1 MQASEFLFLA
11 DLLPEGMLMVSAE
24 GEILAINRAASRI
37 LQHSAE
43 ELTGINLAELT
54 NLSSTEIRS
63 RLRPCTRSR
72 TPMRLALMCAHA
84 NRESPMSSCEGFL
97 LVPSQNEQ
105 SAQIILRMKPV
116 GSRANTFIALNR
128 EIDKQK
134 RLLRKLERSRERLRL
149 SEENLSITLN
159 SIGDAVMVTDQAG
172 NLTLLNPVAEQLTG
186 WSNKEAKGLPVKTVF
201 PIIDASTRES
211 IENPV
216 EKVIATGKTVY
227 LSNHTTLIAR
237 DGCEYQIA
245 DSAAPIR
252 NGDNAEVQ
260 GMVLVFSDVTE
271 RYRLREMN
279 ARNQRNL
286 QAIMDHSPAI
296 VYAKDLAGRYI
307 FVNRQY
313 ETLFH
318 AAHEDIIGKTDK
330 EVSSSGRND
339 VFFSDD
345 EAIIANGRRIK
356 SEETILH
363 NGGVHHYISDQFPLF
378 DSENK
383 IYAVCGIYTDIS
395 RRKQAEKTLQ
405 ESEKKYVTLFE
416 KSTDALLILEEGR
429 FVDCNQAMVSMLG
442 YADKKAVLQTSSS
455 DLSPPLQPDGR
466 ESIEKANEMMA
477 IAREKGSHRFEWVHK
492 RQNGQTFPVEV
503 LFTAIPFGDETV
515 LHAVWRDISEHQRTE
530 IALRRT
536 QKMEAIGQLTGGI
549 AHDFNNILGI
559 ILGNLDLL
567 EPHIETDEE
576 IQKRIK
582 GIRHAAQR
590 AVDLTRQLLGFSRS
604 DVSSSAVTDINRQ
617 IKDMSNLIA
626 RSLTP
631 QVEIEHNFCQPIWL
645 TEISSGD
652 FEDALLN
659 LIINAS
665 DAMKGRGL
673 LTIETANVV
682 LDEDYCRHDPEVI
695 PGQYVELAVSD
706 NGEGMSTEVQER
718 VFEPFFSTKKQG
730 KGTGLG
736 LAMVFGFVKRSAGA
750 IKVYSEQGIGSTFR
764 IYLPRACQEKEEQP
778 KPSASRTVFPKGNE
792 TILVVD
798 DEPGLVELVEE
809 TLSRQGYRIITAS
822 NATQA
827 LTKFEEESSI
837 DLLFSDVV
845 MPGGLNGFEL
855 AEKLTTLQPSLK
867 VLLTSGYTEK
877 AIARN
882 GQSRFRANLLNKPY
896 TQIDLSMKIRALLDH

>member
-1 MQASEFLFLA
+1 
-11 DLLPEGMLMVSAE
+11 
-24 GEILAINRAASRI
+24 
-37 LQHSAE
+37 
-43 ELTGINLAELT
+43 
-54 NLSSTEIRS
+54 
-63 RLRPCTRSR
+63 
-72 TPMRLALMCAHA
+72 
-84 NRESPMSSCEGFL
+84 
-97 LVPSQNEQ
+97 
-105 SAQIILRMKPV
+105 
-116 GSRANTFIALNR
+116 
-128 EIDKQK
+128 
-134 RLLRKLERSRERLRL
+134 
-149 SEENLSITLN
+149 
-159 SIGDAVMVTDQAG
+159 
-172 NLTLLNPVAEQLTG
+172 
-186 WSNKEAKGLPVKTVF
+186 
-201 PIIDASTRES
+201 
-211 IENPV
+211 
-216 EKVIATGKTVY
+216 
-227 LSNHTTLIAR
+227 
-237 DGCEYQIA
+237 
-245 DSAAPIR
+245 
-252 NGDNAEVQ
+252 
-260 GMVLVFSDVTE
+260 MVLVFSDVTE

-778 KPSASRTVFPKGNE
+778 KPSPSRTAFPKGNE